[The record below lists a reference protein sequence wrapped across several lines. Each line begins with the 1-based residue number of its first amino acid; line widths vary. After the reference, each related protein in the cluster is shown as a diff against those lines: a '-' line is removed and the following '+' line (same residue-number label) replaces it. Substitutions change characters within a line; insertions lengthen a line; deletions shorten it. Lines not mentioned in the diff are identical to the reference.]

1 MTFWQKLSLLSHT
14 VSIRVKV
21 ESLRR
26 HTPLEH
32 ILNDFFQFYFL
43 PSLCQIT
50 SLPGSIVAGY
60 VPLTSQ
66 SPYPIIV
73 YSMANYRLHLS
84 RFGQMCKFRDPNL
97 VTLYSCMYLILN
109 KEHLTFHL
117 QYKHSGM
124 FADRKHKT
132 GLSSPKNRK
141 PCDPILVTFT
151 ENATPCMI
159 VNPVGVKIRP
169 HPAAYPH

>member
-1 MTFWQKLSLLSHT
+1 
-14 VSIRVKV
+14 
-21 ESLRR
+21 
-26 HTPLEH
+26 
-32 ILNDFFQFYFL
+32 
-43 PSLCQIT
+43 
-50 SLPGSIVAGY
+50 
-60 VPLTSQ
+60 
-66 SPYPIIV
+66 
-73 YSMANYRLHLS
+73 
-84 RFGQMCKFRDPNL
+84 MCKFRDPNL
-97 VTLYSCMYLILN
+97 VTLYSCMYVILN

-159 VNPVGVKIRP
+159 VNPVGVKIQP